1 MATTKKSAPA
11 AKPAKAEKEEQVINI
26 NLESFIMPFAIILS
40 TLIFSTSFL
49 ISINKLSKSI
59 SGEVTVNSDR
69 DDNTADTVDTNP
81 TVTNPTGTTN
91 IDNDA
96 VLGDINKAKI
106 AIVEFTDFECPF
118 CQRHHQ
124 QTYPEI
130 VKNYVESGDAIYVIR
145 DFPLSFHEPAASL
158 SANAAECVKDLKGD
172 SAYFEF
178 VDKYFEKTATNGAG
192 VGGESVLATMASDIG
207 VNKSDFEK
215 CLTEERFS
223 EDVTNDTSDG
233 SKAGVTGTPGFIIG
247 VFNKDDGSVTGVNI
261 AGAQPYS
268 VFEQEIKAQL
278 EKAN

>member
-11 AKPAKAEKEEQVINI
+11 AKAEKEEQVINI

-59 SGEVTVNSDR
+59 SGEITVNDNSR

-81 TVTNPTGTTN
+81 TAANPTGTTN

-96 VLGDINKAKI
+96 VLGDVNSAKI

-124 QTYPEI
+124 QTFPDI
-130 VKNYVESGDAIYVIR
+130 VKNYVDTGKAVYVIR
-145 DFPLSFHEPAASL
+145 DFPLSFHQPAAGL

-172 SAYFEF
+172 KAYFDF
-178 VDKYFEKTATNGAG
+178 VDQIFEKTATNGAG
-192 VGGESVLATMASDIG
+192 LGGKDALATIASDLG
-207 VNKSDFEK
+207 VNKSDFTN
-215 CLTEERFS
+215 CLDTTKFQDEI
-223 EDVTNDTSDG
+223 DNDTSDG
-233 SKAGVTGTPGFIIG
+233 TSAGVTGTPGFIIG

>member
-1 MATTKKSAPA
+1 MATTKKSVTA
-11 AKPAKAEKEEQVINI
+11 AKAAKEEQVINI

-59 SGEVTVNSDR
+59 SGEITISNDSN
-69 DDNTADTVDTNP
+69 DNDTLDTIDTNP
-81 TVTNPTGTTN
+81 TAANPTGTTN

-124 QTYPEI
+124 QTYPDI

-192 VGGESVLATMASDIG
+192 VGGASALATMASDIG

-215 CLTEERFS
+215 CLEEERFS
-223 EDVTNDTSDG
+223 DDITNDTSDG